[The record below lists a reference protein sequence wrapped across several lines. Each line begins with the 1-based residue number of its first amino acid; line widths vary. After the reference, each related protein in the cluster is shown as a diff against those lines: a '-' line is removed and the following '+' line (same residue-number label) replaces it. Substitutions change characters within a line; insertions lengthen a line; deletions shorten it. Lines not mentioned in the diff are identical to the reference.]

1 MNRGDEFL
9 GVMKMGNSVGD
20 IISWERCRFI
30 RFGNYSGIGF
40 LFIYTVGY
48 LFFIDSVKPNRYTNL
63 AV

>member
-1 MNRGDEFL
+1 
-9 GVMKMGNSVGD
+9 MKMGNSVGD